1 MNLIP
6 LPDINSSVLRTVLQW
21 LQHHKYDQLQDK
33 NIDDW
38 DMKFI
43 NANNVMDL
51 MNAANYLGIIRLLL
65 VSCKKFAEIVNDRSV
80 DEVRNILYWCS
91 KWLTNSPRGETSRLF
106 VYRGILVVILNEV
119 SKFII
124 KISSFSSS

>member
-21 LQHHKYDQLQDK
+21 LQHHKYDQFQEK

-43 NANNVMDL
+43 NVHNVMDL
-51 MNAANYLGIIRLLL
+51 MNAANYLGINRLLL

-80 DEVRNILYWCS
+80 DEVQN
-91 KWLTNSPRGETSRLF
+91 LF
-106 VYRGILVVILNEV
+106 DVPKDLQEKKQVAY
-119 SKFII
+119 SYM
-124 KISSFSSS
+124 